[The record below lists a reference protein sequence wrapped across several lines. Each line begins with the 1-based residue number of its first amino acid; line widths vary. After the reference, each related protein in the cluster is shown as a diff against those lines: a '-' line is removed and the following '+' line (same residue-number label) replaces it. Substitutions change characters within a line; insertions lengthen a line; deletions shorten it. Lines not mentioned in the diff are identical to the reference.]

1 MREPDRKGVT
11 RLIAGYAAIV
21 FILPYLAIKI
31 AWISGI
37 PVGMPDKNLVA
48 APSMLALNILT
59 FFMDAVAILLAL
71 TFAHRWGLRAHPWPV
86 LFPMWV
92 GMGFLAP
99 IAVATP
105 ITALARMLGLD
116 SSEGSSYEAGAGGQS
131 MLEPWGTKMVYTS
144 FVGQGLFLMAAF
156 ILYANA
162 RWGASLRTRIGDGRP
177 PRPAIALLG
186 NTASVVAAAAG
197 LLHLLWA
204 TGTPLGIPQRLL
216 RGQGVNFYLSQ
227 TTFGLAALGAATGTV
242 MLVNRLG
249 RWPLWLPLSLAWTG
263 AGAMFSW
270 GSWLLLANALTFSR
284 GESAWLLTVPN
295 IMKTGAGLLIGA
307 LIGPLAASST
317 RVSYLIATP
326 PK

>member
-1 MREPDRKGVT
+1 
-11 RLIAGYAAIV
+11 
-21 FILPYLAIKI
+21 
-31 AWISGI
+31 
-37 PVGMPDKNLVA
+37 
-48 APSMLALNILT
+48 
-59 FFMDAVAILLAL
+59 
-71 TFAHRWGLRAHPWPV
+71 
-86 LFPMWV
+86 
-92 GMGFLAP
+92 
-99 IAVATP
+99 
-105 ITALARMLGLD
+105 
-116 SSEGSSYEAGAGGQS
+116 

-227 TTFGLAALGAATGTV
+227 ATFGLAALGAATGTV

-295 IMKTGAGLLIGA
+295 IIQTVGGLLIGA
-307 LIGPLAASST
+307 LIGPLLGAAPKVPSF
-317 RVSYLIATP
+317 IATP